1 MEVGAGRNGDGG
13 SVRGDGRLQELEL
26 WNVDEAA
33 SNRVALWSVPLAVFA
48 WLHSSSCI
56 SWCNLDHSSHGDGDL
71 VWKDGEKRGVQ
82 ELTWHQLDPCLTSNT
97 LNTLQLSTTFSSL
110 LSSSPPPSYWSR
122 TGRHPPE
129 QRLQTRPQSRCAF
142 NSWTCRLAALEKQGL
157 PLGKPRDLL
166 LRQHMSSLG
175 VGICLNKELSWPHP
189 KQEGVFLPLSSF
201 LICKCNVWKNKE
213 IITAL
218 KMLFLLWVAG
228 GSLGSKERIH
238 LSWKSGRRR
247 RSRRYE
253 PQIIFSKV

>member
-1 MEVGAGRNGDGG
+1 MAMVILSEKMGR
-13 SVRGDGRLQELEL
+13 RGVCKSWHD
-26 WNVDEAA
+26 
-33 SNRVALWSVPLAVFA
+33 
-48 WLHSSSCI
+48 I
-56 SWCNLDHSSHGDGDL
+56 SWTHAWPPIH
-71 VWKDGEKRGVQ
+71 W
-82 ELTWHQLDPCLTSNT
+82 T
-97 LNTLQLSTTFSSL
+97 LYN
-110 LSSSPPPSYWSR
+110 SPPLFLHCCLLLLHQA
-122 TGRHPPE
+122 TDQE
-129 QRLQTRPQSRCAF
+129 QGAIHLNKGCKLAHRADVLF